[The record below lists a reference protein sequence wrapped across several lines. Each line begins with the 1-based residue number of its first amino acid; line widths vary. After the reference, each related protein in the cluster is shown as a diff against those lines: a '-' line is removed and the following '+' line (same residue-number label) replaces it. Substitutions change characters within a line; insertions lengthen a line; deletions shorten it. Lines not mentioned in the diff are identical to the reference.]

1 MPSARLEEAENT
13 GCLEMNRVDM
23 DCRPVP
29 QRPAAILNGGPAPV
43 TMRVTDKLRAN
54 LAPYI
59 AVATSGRS
67 ATRARLEG
75 TALR

>member
-29 QRPAAILNGGPAPV
+29 QRPAEVLNAYPRTRNASPTNCAIIV
-43 TMRVTDKLRAN
+43 VRESLR
-54 LAPYI
+54 LH
-59 AVATSGRS
+59 
-67 ATRARLEG
+67 RAE
-75 TALR
+75 A